1 MGSGDRARRHPEA
14 VALIAVGQRFHA
26 PFTNPCCV
34 IAITFSAPA
43 RQLPSRHRIHRWR
56 LSVARLDNKNTWL
69 ERANTV
75 LLLGILWSALGVC
88 VIGALSYD
96 MAHWFSAW

>member
-1 MGSGDRARRHPEA
+1 MEA
-14 VALIAVGQRFHA
+14 IVAH
-26 PFTNPCCV
+26 
-34 IAITFSAPA
+34 
-43 RQLPSRHRIHRWR
+43 
-56 LSVARLDNKNTWL
+56 LDNKKKLL

-96 MAHWFSAW
+96 MAHWFAAW